1 MDIFQS
7 LSTGGA
13 HFDRRRF
20 GGDIELFQTR
30 SQKASSSKD
39 SLDRQSNGGP
49 KTLPRELDFFG
60 DSNRDKSNL
69 SSKKERIDQD
79 SMGDDDDELDIDSD
93 KAPLTAQQLSSFLKK
108 NKIKQ
113 TGTDVSKPLTS
124 WSELKTRW
132 NVDSQLLHNLR
143 NGGWADPTAVQK
155 GAMPVLLD
163 NRDCLIGAPTGSGK
177 TLTYLLPLLHHLT
190 STSKHG
196 GRGGLRA
203 VVVCPTKE
211 LASQI
216 SEQLDKLGQGKR
228 IRSYILTRSSEGA
241 MKQDPQFKKKFDILI
256 TTPLRLVHAIEQEEV
271 DLTNV
276 RHLILDEA
284 DRLLEQGFLEQTDAI
299 LAACTHSSLRKAMFS
314 ATLPSSIEELSKTF
328 MYDEVRIL
336 VGAKDAAVESISQE
350 LVYVSSEDGKL
361 MGLRN
366 FLKQGALK
374 PPILLFVQSIQ
385 RAQELFKELV
395 YDDLRVDVIHSERP
409 KHQREG
415 VINAFKRGDVWLLIC
430 TEVLARG
437 IDFKGVEVVV
447 NYDFPQSRESYIH
460 RIGRT
465 GRAGRKGKAITFFTK
480 EDATYLKTIVNVM
493 RQSNCQVPQWML
505 DLKSANQKQKKSL
518 KRKAPERK
526 DIKIVAGST
535 FGRKEANKRR
545 EMIEASK
552 KRKQAVDNKSEIVS

>member
-7 LSTGGA
+7 LSAGGA
-13 HFDRRRF
+13 HFDRKRF
-20 GGDIELFQTR
+20 QGDIELFQSKSKR
-30 SQKASSSKD
+30 ASTSKD
-39 SLDRQSNGGP
+39 SLDSIDGATKSLP
-49 KTLPRELDFFG
+49 KELDFFG
-60 DSNRDKSNL
+60 DQVRAKTNVPGKE
-69 SSKKERIDQD
+69 SKEKTNGNART
-79 SMGDDDDELDIDSD
+79 ELDSQAGVGPLPASD
-93 KAPLTAQQLSSFLKK
+93 LPAFLKK

-113 TGTDVSKPLTS
+113 TGTDVPLPIVS
-124 WSELKTRW
+124 WSELETRW
-132 NVDSQLLHNLR
+132 CFDPRVLR
-143 NGGWADPTAVQK
+143 NLEKGGWSEPTAVQRS
-155 GAMPVLLD
+155 AIPVLLD

-177 TLTYLLPLLHHLT
+177 TLTYLLPLIHHL
-190 STSKHG
+190 SQPNKG
-196 GRGGLRA
+196 GRGLKA
-203 VVVCPTKE
+203 VVVCPTRE
-211 LASQI
+211 LATQI
-216 SEQLDKLGQGKR
+216 SEQLDKLCQGKKLK
-228 IRSYILTRSSEGA
+228 SYILTRTSEGA
-241 MKQDPQFKKKFDILI
+241 MKQDPQSRKKYDILI

-271 DLTNV
+271 DLGNV

-328 MYDEVRIL
+328 MYDEIRIL
-336 VGAKDAAVESISQE
+336 VGAKDAAVETISQE

-366 FLKQGALK
+366 YLKQGLLK
-374 PPILLFVQSIQ
+374 PPILVFVQSIQ
-385 RAQELFKELV
+385 RAQELFKELI

-409 KHQREG
+409 KIQREG

-480 EDATYLKTIVNVM
+480 EDATYLKTVVNVM
-493 RQSNCQVPQWML
+493 RQSGCDVPQWML
-505 DLKSANQKQKKSL
+505 DLKNANQKQKKSL
-518 KRKAPERK
+518 KRKAPERQ
-526 DIKIVAGST
+526 DIKVVAGST

-545 EMIEASK
+545 EMVEASK
-552 KRKQAVDNKSEIVS
+552 KRKQTNVKTS

>member
-7 LSTGGA
+7 LSAGGA
-13 HFDRRRF
+13 HFDRKRF
-20 GGDIELFQTR
+20 QSDIELFQSKSKR
-30 SQKASSSKD
+30 ASSSKE
-39 SLDRQSNGGP
+39 SLDRAEVGTKALP
-49 KTLPRELDFFG
+49 KELDFFG
-60 DSNRDKSNL
+60 DLGRSKPSDASKQGKAKAKDVSNL
-69 SSKKERIDQD
+69 EAESSTE
-79 SMGDDDDELDIDSD
+79 M
-93 KAPLTAQQLSSFLKK
+93 APLTAGDVPSFLKK
-108 NKIKQ
+108 HKIKQ
-113 TGTDVSKPLTS
+113 TGTDVPRPMVS

-132 NVDSQLLHNLR
+132 GVEPRVLR
-143 NGGWADPTAVQK
+143 NLEQGGWSEPTDVQK
-155 GAMPVLLD
+155 SAMPVLLD

-177 TLTYLLPLLHHLT
+177 TLTYLLPLIHHLCQ
-190 STSKHG
+190 SNKDG
-196 GRGGLRA
+196 GGLRA
-203 VVVCPTKE
+203 IVVCPTRE
-211 LASQI
+211 LATQI
-216 SEQLDKLGQGKR
+216 SEQLDKLGQGKKLK
-228 IRSYILTRSSEGA
+228 SYILTRTSEGA
-241 MKQDPQFKKKFDILI
+241 MKQDPQFKKKYDILI
-256 TTPLRLVHAIEQEEV
+256 TTPLRLVHAIEQQEV
-271 DLTNV
+271 DLGNV

-314 ATLPSSIEELSKTF
+314 ATLPSSIEQLSKTF
-328 MYDEVRIL
+328 MYDEIRIL
-336 VGAKDAAVESISQE
+336 VGAKDAAVETISQE

-366 FLKQGALK
+366 YLKQGHLK

-385 RAQELFKELV
+385 RAQELFKELI

-409 KHQREG
+409 KVQREG

-465 GRAGRKGKAITFFTK
+465 GRAGRQGKAITFFTK
-480 EDATYLKTIVNVM
+480 EDATYLKTVVNVM
-493 RQSNCQVPQWML
+493 RQSGCEVPQWML

-518 KRKAPERK
+518 KRKAPERQ

-535 FGRKEANKRR
+535 FGRKEANRRR

-552 KRKQAVDNKSEIVS
+552 KRKQFST